1 LRLTSYL
8 HIVITEVNILTTK
21 LIFLI
26 TLLVFSACSSAVITR
41 HDKPK
46 EHFLLIN
53 QPDYLVDLPY
63 EGHGVLIDARWV
75 LTVAH
80 TIFDDYRGE
89 TIKIGGQD
97 HVIEQVV
104 LHPGYKSIPKE
115 LVQGHSEKV
124 MAFQLANNDLALIK
138 LSLPVTTVKPI
149 QLYDK
154 KDEVDKTFQFF
165 GTGATGTGLTGDI
178 KTTKKDK
185 ILRQG
190 ENKVTKLANQW
201 LVYQFDR
208 PDAEFS
214 SALPL
219 EAMQGS
225 GDSGAPAMI
234 EMDGQKYVIGLMS
247 WQYWLGDIS
256 QFKSG
261 LYERQ
266 AYASRVSYYIPWI
279 TNVMGSG
286 DSK

>member
-1 LRLTSYL
+1 MGGLVNRL
-8 HIVITEVNILTTK
+8 VNPC
-21 LIFLI
+21 
-26 TLLVFSACSSAVITR
+26 LV
-41 HDKPK
+41 
-46 EHFLLIN
+46 N
-53 QPDYLVDLPY
+53 PY
-63 EGHGVLIDARWV
+63 
-75 LTVAH
+75 
-80 TIFDDYRGE
+80 
-89 TIKIGGQD
+89 K
-97 HVIEQVV
+97 
-104 LHPGYKSIPKE
+104 
-115 LVQGHSEKV
+115 
-124 MAFQLANNDLALIK
+124 
-138 LSLPVTTVKPI
+138 
-149 QLYDK
+149 K
-154 KDEVDKTFQFF
+154 KDEIEKTFQFS
-165 GTGATGTGLTGDI
+165 GKGATGTGLTGDI

-190 ENKVTKLANQW
+190 ENKVTKSANQW

-225 GDSGAPAMI
+225 GDSGAPAII
-234 EMDGQKYVIGLMS
+234 EMNGQKYVIGLMS

-279 TNVMGSG
+279 KNVMESG